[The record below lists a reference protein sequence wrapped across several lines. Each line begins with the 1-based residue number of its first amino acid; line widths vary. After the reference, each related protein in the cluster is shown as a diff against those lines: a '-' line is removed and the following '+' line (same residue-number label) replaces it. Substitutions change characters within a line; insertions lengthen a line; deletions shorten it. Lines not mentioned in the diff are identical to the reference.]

1 MPIINTPAMNYNSKK
16 KEKTVTPVANTFI
29 APTPGYV
36 NRNAQQ
42 SPLITEAITQAKDNV
57 STASTTQSAKARN
70 NILPM
75 IPGNRITSSATQ
87 TNNPTAKTSILSSG
101 VADKVN
107 ALRDANSA
115 VRSQISATNSTSSGS
130 GGSSGGSSASSALA
144 EQQAK
149 QAAAQNYY
157 NNNLSALQNAY
168 SQKLAGLQSNLASTQ
183 DLLKSNFN
191 LSKDNLYSDA
201 ERALQEAYI
210 NRMMNE
216 RALQQQLNAQGLT
229 GGATESAIASMLNN
243 YGTSRNNINTA
254 YNSNLAQLEQAYLNN
269 LAQAQQDYNN
279 AVAKAASDNAN
290 YRMEL
295 ENALYR
301 AMLG

>member
-1 MPIINTPAMNYNSKK
+1 MPIINTPAMNLTKKK
-16 KEKTVTPVANTFI
+16 KEETV
-29 APTPGYV
+29 APTTNNYAYLNTTKTPTG
-36 NRNAQQ
+36 AT
-42 SPLITEAITQAKDNV
+42 SPLTIYERATMPSALQGAAIAKRPSSLSLTTEGR
-57 STASTTQSAKARN
+57 STSGT
-70 NILPM
+70 
-75 IPGNRITSSATQ
+75 TQ

-115 VRSQISATNSTSSGS
+115 VRSQLSATNSTSSGS